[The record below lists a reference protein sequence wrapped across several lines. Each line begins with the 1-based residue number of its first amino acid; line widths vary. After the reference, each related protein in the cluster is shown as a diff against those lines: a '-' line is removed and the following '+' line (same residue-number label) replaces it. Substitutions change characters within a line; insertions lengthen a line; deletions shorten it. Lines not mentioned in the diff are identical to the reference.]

1 MTTADEVQ
9 LSNGWYWHQQYR
21 LITMVRGSLVAV
33 IYSKTMR
40 IELVSAS
47 ASEATT
53 LMSAD
58 VERIATGL
66 RGMHELWAMMLE
78 VGVGFWLLYR
88 QVGLAMLSMAGLT
101 LGLTTLFPFPMICV
115 TNLTQSALLVHR
127 VLLDMLQSGR
137 RLGWRPCSFDSQKPL
152 R

>member
-1 MTTADEVQ
+1 MNLLRTAGATALLGHTHSYTPESRYDALLCAYLITADRCQ
-9 LSNGWYWHQQYR
+9 LSNGWYWHKQYR

-40 IELVSAS
+40 IDLASAC

-66 RGMHELWAMMLE
+66 CGMHELWATALE
-78 VGVGFWLLYR
+78 VGIGFWLLYR

-101 LGLTTLFPFPMICV
+101 LGDTLETLHIVRP
-115 TNLTQSALLVHR
+115 TNA
-127 VLLDMLQSGR
+127 
-137 RLGWRPCSFDSQKPL
+137 P
-152 R
+152 